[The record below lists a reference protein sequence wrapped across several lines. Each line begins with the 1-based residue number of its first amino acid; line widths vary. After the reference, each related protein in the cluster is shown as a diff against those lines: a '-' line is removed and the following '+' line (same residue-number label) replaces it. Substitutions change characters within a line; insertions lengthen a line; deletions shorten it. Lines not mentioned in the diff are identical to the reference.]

1 MRRFKLH
8 TGKAK
13 VYDLT
18 KEIYLSETKK
28 DAHYSITGKD
38 GCKRNFAVCPACDN
52 PIQILGLYKKL
63 ANTDK
68 PYGKHYNHSIT
79 IATHNETTY
88 RLCPYAGHY
97 YNVTRESRKEK
108 VTEYE
113 RTVYHSARE
122 NFDLAMYILEQD
134 TGIYITENIARQM
147 LREYVASEA
156 HMYYWATL
164 YNIPWMFLYF
174 MTAHSCYGLIIKQDC
189 ELEKYLL
196 TREDVNLVP
205 CDFKK
210 GYVRVS
216 NNGSFLDL
224 NYTML
229 SHSRK
234 VVNDE
239 VVEKIYLELYST
251 DINGEFVT
259 EYKQELQIN
268 EYRFPNLICNAKY
281 RNQKRIELARE
292 IMPEM

>member
-1 MRRFKLH
+1 
-8 TGKAK
+8 
-13 VYDLT
+13 
-18 KEIYLSETKK
+18 
-28 DAHYSITGKD
+28 
-38 GCKRNFAVCPACDN
+38 
-52 PIQILGLYKKL
+52 
-63 ANTDK
+63 
-68 PYGKHYNHSIT
+68 
-79 IATHNETTY
+79 
-88 RLCPYAGHY
+88 
-97 YNVTRESRKEK
+97 
-108 VTEYE
+108 
-113 RTVYHSARE
+113 
-122 NFDLAMYILEQD
+122 MYILEQD

-216 NNGSFLDL
+216 NNGNFLDL

-292 IMPEM
+292 IMPEI